1 MGVAALVF
9 LATLAATFFAA
20 FLARRHAGGTADH
33 GLAQRSLN
41 RYLVGLSAGTTA
53 NSGFIVTGAVGLGY
67 AYGMQWMFL
76 PLSWLIGDLVF
87 WHVFPARINAYGRA
101 SGATTL
107 SELITRG
114 LEGRGARW
122 VAVISALMIIVCL
135 TGYTAAQW
143 LAGQKF
149 LSGAFRLPEAVALAL
164 FGATIVAYS
173 AIGGF
178 RGSVYTDTLQAIIR
192 IGGTLLALVVV
203 VHFALSDVPEFRR
216 NIEAA
221 GPAFLE
227 PFPSG
232 LIAGI
237 GFVVGFAMAAIGFGL
252 GQPQIVS
259 RYLAGA
265 SPAETQA
272 ARWVYIGFLQFTWL
286 AMTGFGMVLRGVMP
300 GLHDPEMGLSVFFQE
315 KVNAFATGI
324 IAADIFATIASTTN
338 GLLIATSQAVVYD
351 LLRAERKRRL
361 FDAVTV
367 AVGIVSI
374 AVSYATQGTVLS
386 LALGSVA
393 LLGAALAPAVMV
405 KVLGWRHT
413 VVSLASAI
421 VAGAAA
427 AMAWKASGAGA
438 ILNEAGVGMAVGLAT
453 NWLLARRAPL
463 FLPAAHAPDLHPV
476 PHPVIEDERP

>member
-1 MGVAALVF
+1 MGVAAFVF

-41 RYLVGLSAGTTA
+41 RWLVGLSAGTTA
-53 NSGFIVTGAVGLGY
+53 NSGFVVTGAVGLGY

-76 PLSWLIGDLVF
+76 PLAWLIGDLVF
-87 WHVFPARINAYGRA
+87 WHLFPARINAYGRA

-107 SELITRG
+107 SQVITSG

-122 VAVISALMIIVCL
+122 VAVITALMIIACL

-149 LSGAFRLPEAVALAL
+149 LSGAFRLPEAAALAI

-178 RGSVYTDTLQAIIR
+178 RGSVYTDTLQAFIR

-203 VHFALSDVPEFRR
+203 VQFALSDAAGFHR
-216 NIEAA
+216 NIAAA
-221 GPAFLE
+221 GPDFLA

-300 GLHDPEMGLSVFFQE
+300 GLADPEMGLSVFFQE

-338 GLLIATSQAVVYD
+338 GLLIATSQAVVHD
-351 LLRAERKRRL
+351 LLRAAHKRLL

-367 AVGIVSI
+367 VVGIVSI

-393 LLGAALAPAVMV
+393 LLGAALAPAVMI
-405 KVLGWRHT
+405 KVLDWRHT
-413 VVSLASAI
+413 VGSLAAAI
-421 VAGAAA
+421 VVGVAAA
-427 AMAWKASGAGA
+427 IAWKMSGAGA
-438 ILNEAGVGMAVGLAT
+438 TMNEAGVGMAAGLAT
-453 NWLLARRAPL
+453 NWLLARRA
-463 FLPAAHAPDLHPV
+463 
-476 PHPVIEDERP
+476 R

>member
-1 MGVAALVF
+1 MGVAAVVF

-41 RYLVGLSAGTTA
+41 RWLVGLSAGTTA

-67 AYGMQWMFL
+67 AYGTQWMFL
-76 PLSWLIGDLVF
+76 PLSWLVGDLVF
-87 WHVFPARINAYGRA
+87 WQLFPARINAYGRA

-107 SELITRG
+107 SQVITSG

-149 LSGAFRLPEAVALAL
+149 LSGAFRLSDTTALAL
-164 FGATIVAYS
+164 FGATIIAYS

-178 RGSVYTDTLQAIIR
+178 RGSVYTDTLQALIR
-192 IGGTLLALVVV
+192 IGGTMLALVVV
-203 VHFALSDVPEFRR
+203 VHFALSDVAGFHG

-221 GPAFLE
+221 GPDFLE

-232 LIAGI
+232 LIAAI

-265 SPAETQA
+265 SPAETGA
-272 ARWVYIGFLQFTWL
+272 AKWIYIGFLQFTWL

-300 GLHDPEMGLSVFFQE
+300 GLADPEMGLSVFFQE

-351 LLRAERKRRL
+351 LLGAARKRLL

-367 AVGIVSI
+367 VVGIVSI
-374 AVSYATQGTVLS
+374 VVSFATGGTVLS

-393 LLGAALAPAVMV
+393 LLGAALAPAVMI

-413 VVSLASAI
+413 VVSLATAI
-421 VAGAAA
+421 VVGAVAA
-427 AMAWKASGAGA
+427 IAWKMSGAGA
-438 ILNEAGVGMAVGLAT
+438 TLNEAGVGMVMGLAT
-453 NWLLARRAPL
+453 NWALSRQGSTGHSSQR
-463 FLPAAHAPDLHPV
+463 
-476 PHPVIEDERP
+476 

>member
-1 MGVAALVF
+1 MGVAAVVF

-41 RYLVGLSAGTTA
+41 RWLVGLSAGTTA

-76 PLSWLIGDLVF
+76 PLSWLVGDLVF
-87 WHVFPARINAYGRA
+87 WHLFPARINAYGRA

-107 SELITRG
+107 SQVITSG
-114 LEGRGARW
+114 LGGRGARW
-122 VAVISALMIIVCL
+122 VAIITAIMIIVCL
-135 TGYTAAQW
+135 LGYTAAQW

-149 LSGAFRLPEAVALAL
+149 LSGAFRLPEAAALAL

-178 RGSVYTDTLQAIIR
+178 RGSVYTDTLQALIR
-192 IGGTLLALVVV
+192 IGGTLLALIVVA
-203 VHFALSDVPEFRR
+203 HFALSDVPAFHR

-221 GPAFLE
+221 GPDFLV

-232 LIAGI
+232 PLAGI

-265 SPAETQA
+265 SPAETGA
-272 ARWVYIGFLQFTWL
+272 AKWIYIGFLQFTWL

-300 GLHDPEMGLSVFFQE
+300 GLADPEMGLSVFFQE

-351 LLRAERKRRL
+351 LLRAERKRFL

-367 AVGIVSI
+367 VVGVVSI
-374 AVSYATQGTVLS
+374 TVSYATQGTVLS

-393 LLGAALAPAVMV
+393 LLGAALAPAVMI

-421 VAGAAA
+421 VVGVAAA
-427 AMAWKASGAGA
+427 IAWKMSGAGG
-438 ILNEAGVGMAVGLAT
+438 ILNEAGVGMVVGLAT
-453 NWLLARRAPL
+453 NWALSRQAAKPRIMAP
-463 FLPAAHAPDLHPV
+463 
-476 PHPVIEDERP
+476 

>member
-1 MGVAALVF
+1 MGLAAVIF

-41 RYLVGLSAGTTA
+41 RWLVGLSAGTTA

-67 AYGMQWMFL
+67 AYGMQWMLL
-76 PLSWLIGDLVF
+76 PLSWLLGDLVF
-87 WHVFPARINAYGRA
+87 WHLFPARINAYGRA
-101 SGATTL
+101 SGATTV
-107 SELITRG
+107 SEVITHG
-114 LEGRGARW
+114 LEGRGARL
-122 VAVISALMIIVCL
+122 VAIITALMIIVCL
-135 TGYTAAQW
+135 IGYTAAQW

-164 FGATIVAYS
+164 FGATIIAYS

-178 RGSVYTDTLQAIIR
+178 RGSVYTDALQALIR
-192 IGGTLLALVVV
+192 IGGTVLALVVV
-203 VHFALSDVPEFRR
+203 VQFALSDVETFHR

-221 GPAFLE
+221 GPDFLK
-227 PFPSG
+227 PFPSD
-232 LIAGI
+232 LIASI
-237 GFVVGFAMAAIGFGL
+237 GFVLGFAMAAIGFGL

-265 SPAETQA
+265 SPAETGA

-286 AMTGFGMVLRGVMP
+286 AMTAFGIVLRGVMP
-300 GLHDPEMGLSVFFQE
+300 GLADPEMGLSVFFQE

-338 GLLIATSQAVVYD
+338 GLLIAMSQAVVYD
-351 LLRAERKRRL
+351 LLGAARKRL
-361 FDAVTV
+361 MFGTVTV
-367 AVGIVSI
+367 VMGIVSI
-374 AVSYATQGTVLS
+374 AASYATQGTVLS

-413 VVSLASAI
+413 VISLASAI
-421 VAGAAA
+421 VVGAAA
-427 AMAWKASGAGA
+427 AIGWKMAGAGA
-438 ILNEAGVGMAVGLAT
+438 IVNEAGIGMLAGLAT
-453 NWLLARRAPL
+453 NCVLSRRAPVSGAPDTG
-463 FLPAAHAPDLHPV
+463 PAANRVVGTTPPSS
-476 PHPVIEDERP
+476 

>member
-1 MGVAALVF
+1 MGVAAAVF

-41 RYLVGLSAGTTA
+41 RWLVGLSAGTTA

-67 AYGMQWMFL
+67 AYGMQWMSL
-76 PLSWLIGDLVF
+76 PLSWLVGDLVF
-87 WHVFPARINAYGRA
+87 WHLFPARINAYGRA

-107 SELITRG
+107 SQVITHG

-122 VAVISALMIIVCL
+122 VAVITAIMIIVCL

-149 LSGAFRLPEAVALAL
+149 LSGAFRIPGAAALAL
-164 FGATIVAYS
+164 FGATIIAYS

-178 RGSVYTDTLQAIIR
+178 RGSVYTDTLQALIR
-192 IGGTLLALVVV
+192 IGGTILALVVV
-203 VHFALSDVPEFRR
+203 VHFALSDAEAFHR
-216 NIEAA
+216 NIAAA
-221 GPAFLE
+221 GPDFLQ

-237 GFVVGFAMAAIGFGL
+237 GFVLGFAMAAIGFGL

-259 RYLAGA
+259 RYLAGS

-300 GLHDPEMGLSVFFQE
+300 GLADPEMGLSVFFQE

-351 LLRAERKRRL
+351 LLQAERKRLL

-367 AVGIVSI
+367 VVGIVSI
-374 AVSYATQGTVLS
+374 AVSYASHGTVLS
-386 LALGSVA
+386 LALGSVS
-393 LLGAALAPAVMV
+393 LLGAALAPAVMI

-413 VVSLASAI
+413 VTSLSSAI
-421 VAGAAA
+421 VVGVAAA
-427 AMAWKASGAGA
+427 IAWKMSGAGA
-438 ILNEAGVGMAVGLAT
+438 TLNEAGVGMVAGLVT
-453 NWLLARRAPL
+453 NWLLSRRTP
-463 FLPAAHAPDLHPV
+463 
-476 PHPVIEDERP
+476 